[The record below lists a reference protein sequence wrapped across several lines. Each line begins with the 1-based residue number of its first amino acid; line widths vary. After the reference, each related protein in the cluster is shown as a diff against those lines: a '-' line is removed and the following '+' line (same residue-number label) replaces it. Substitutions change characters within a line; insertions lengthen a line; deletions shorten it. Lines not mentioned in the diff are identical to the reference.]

1 MKRILVVED
10 DKKIAAALWIRLK
23 AAGYDVVTAS
33 DGLKG
38 LSAAVRTKPDL
49 VLLDLW
55 MPGAIGFLVA
65 ERLKNLG
72 LAEVPVIFMTA
83 SKKEDLWK
91 IAQEIGAA
99 AFFEKPYDP
108 EKLLAAISRILERR
122 ASPET
127 ATAPAIPLAH
137 SRPKVV
143 NQRKTRDKNTCR

>member
-38 LSAAVRTKPDL
+38 LTAAIHTKPDL
-49 VLLDLW
+49 ILLDLW

-72 LAEVPVIFMTA
+72 LGGVPVIFMTA
-83 SKKEDLWK
+83 SKKKDLWK
-91 IAQEIGAA
+91 TAQEIGAA
-99 AFFEKPYDP
+99 GFFEKPYDP
-108 EKLLAAISRILERR
+108 EKLLAAISRCLEQPSSVSSEDDNSIRLAGEDCRR
-122 ASPET
+122 SEKQN
-127 ATAPAIPLAH
+127 L
-137 SRPKVV
+137 
-143 NQRKTRDKNTCR
+143 